1 MKNFLLIFVCL
12 FLMLNRNSFAQ
23 LSAKDI
29 LKQKTE
35 KDLQT
40 IIATSASLTGLM
52 AVDLT
57 NGESIG
63 INEGITF
70 TQASAIKIPILME
83 VYKQANE
90 KKFALSDL
98 RPLLPSNTVAGS
110 GILNAMVDP
119 VNLSIRNLCV
129 LMIGLSDNSATN
141 TLIELVGMKNVTNT
155 MNSLGFSNTR
165 LQRRM
170 IDQPAS
176 LRNEENISTPAEAV
190 GIMKLLFD
198 GKFIDK
204 STSEEILSIL
214 QKNPIENSKLAISLP
229 GNVKLAFKPGGM
241 GGVSTEWAIVYL
253 SNRPYALAIM
263 ENYKTSS
270 TPEGVISSLSK
281 RVFDYFSMMKA
292 TKYGVLIEN

>member
-1 MKNFLLIFVCL
+1 MKKLPLIILFLLMIVHY
-12 FLMLNRNSFAQ
+12 NSYAQ
-23 LSAKDI
+23 SSARDI

-40 IIATSASLTGLM
+40 IITSSSALTGFM
-52 AVDLT
+52 AIDLT
-57 NGESIG
+57 SGESIG
-63 INEGITF
+63 INEEITF

-83 VYKQANE
+83 VYKQAHE
-90 KKFALSDL
+90 KKFALTDL

-110 GILNAMVDP
+110 GILNVMVDP

-170 IDQPAS
+170 IDQSAS

-204 STSEEILSIL
+204 STSDQILSIL
-214 QKNPIENSKLAISLP
+214 QKNPIENSKLAVSLP
-229 GNVKLAFKPGGM
+229 ENVKLAFKPGGM

-263 ENYKTSS
+263 ENYKTPI
-270 TPEGVISSLSK
+270 TPLDIISSLS
-281 RVFDYFSMMKA
+281 RRIYDYFSMMKA

>member
-1 MKNFLLIFVCL
+1 
-12 FLMLNRNSFAQ
+12 
-23 LSAKDI
+23 
-29 LKQKTE
+29 
-35 KDLQT
+35 
-40 IIATSASLTGLM
+40 
-52 AVDLT
+52 
-57 NGESIG
+57 
-63 INEGITF
+63 
-70 TQASAIKIPILME
+70 
-83 VYKQANE
+83 
-90 KKFALSDL
+90 
-98 RPLLPSNTVAGS
+98 
-110 GILNAMVDP
+110 MVDP

-190 GIMKLLFD
+190 AIMKLLFD

-204 STSEEILSIL
+204 STSEQILSIL
-214 QKNPIENSKLAISLP
+214 QKNPIENSKIAISLP
-229 GNVKLAFKPGGM
+229 ANVKIAFKPGGM

-263 ENYKTSS
+263 ENYKTPA
-270 TPEGVISSLSK
+270 TPSGIISSLSR
-281 RVFDYFSMMKA
+281 RVYDHFSMMKA
-292 TKYGVLIEN
+292 TKYGVLIDN

>member
-1 MKNFLLIFVCL
+1 MKKLPLIILFLLMIVHY
-12 FLMLNRNSFAQ
+12 NSYAQ
-23 LSAKDI
+23 SSARDI
-29 LKQKTE
+29 LEQKTE

-40 IIATSASLTGLM
+40 IITSSSALTGFM
-52 AVDLT
+52 AIDLT
-57 NGESIG
+57 SGESIG
-63 INEGITF
+63 INEEITF

-83 VYKQANE
+83 VYKQAHE
-90 KKFALSDL
+90 KKFALTDL

-110 GILNAMVDP
+110 GILNVMVDP

-170 IDQPAS
+170 IDQSAS

-204 STSEEILSIL
+204 STSDQILSIL
-214 QKNPIENSKLAISLP
+214 QKNPIENSKLAVSLP
-229 GNVKLAFKPGGM
+229 ENVKLAFKPGGM

-263 ENYKTSS
+263 ENYKTPI
-270 TPEGVISSLSK
+270 TPLDIISSLS
-281 RVFDYFSMMKA
+281 RRIYDYFSMMKA

>member
-1 MKNFLLIFVCL
+1 
-12 FLMLNRNSFAQ
+12 
-23 LSAKDI
+23 
-29 LKQKTE
+29 
-35 KDLQT
+35 
-40 IIATSASLTGLM
+40 
-52 AVDLT
+52 
-57 NGESIG
+57 
-63 INEGITF
+63 
-70 TQASAIKIPILME
+70 ME
-83 VYKQANE
+83 VYKQAHE
-90 KKFALSDL
+90 KKFALTDL

-110 GILNAMVDP
+110 GILNVMVDP

-170 IDQPAS
+170 IDQSAS

-204 STSEEILSIL
+204 STSDQILSIL
-214 QKNPIENSKLAISLP
+214 QKNPIENSKLAVSLP
-229 GNVKLAFKPGGM
+229 ENVKLAFKPGGM

-263 ENYKTSS
+263 ENYKTPI
-270 TPEGVISSLSK
+270 TPLDIISSLS
-281 RVFDYFSMMKA
+281 RRIYDYFSMMKA